1 MLISTTQHKR
11 TITAWMLTLTI
22 HALILL
28 ALLWWRYQLPVPVV
42 KEEELG
48 MEVNLGVDENGFGDQ
63 QTLASDAPADQQD
76 LSTASPNNS
85 VNFPTTDQDAPAISI
100 AKVPIN
106 QRLSANV
113 AQRNAASN
121 LVKPKYILSGALGK
135 GGNNAMGDESG
146 ASEGNTQGAGDRG
159 VAGGVSGSKNYTG
172 SPGQG
177 AGGVE
182 PELEG
187 RAIIAYPAPEAFFR
201 EGGKVVFRITV
212 NRDGIITNKQIVSC
226 DNPEL
231 RSIALQKIARVR
243 FNKSADAPVEQFGKI
258 TFAFTL
264 RE

>member
-113 AQRNAASN
+113 TQRNAASN

-177 AGGVE
+177 AGGVK

-187 RAIIAYPAPEAFFR
+187 RAIIAFPAPEAFFR

-231 RSIALQKIARVR
+231 RTIALQKIARVR